1 MTDSTRSGHEGNERA
16 ARAAEPVVD
25 VEARGERQ
33 DPLCDARP
41 EVGQRARRVALERE
55 DVLAGLEDRL
65 DALADRGQVQPIV
78 GLVPARRAEH
88 ERPERATWRSNS
100 RLAEPLSQTT
110 PP

>member
-65 DALADRGQVQPIV
+65 DALADRGQVQPTV
-78 GLVPARRAEH
+78 GLVPAPGLSTSA
-88 ERPERATWRSNS
+88 PSAPTWRSNS
-100 RLAEPLSQTT
+100 RL
-110 PP
+110 